1 MAHPQIAVFA
11 RLADGYTN
19 PTRRIEGQK
28 TLLARTMH
36 SIAYDAIHDE
46 IVVPVPEAGAILTFR
61 GAATGEEPP
70 IRVIQGLKTL
80 LLKPDRLGV
89 DPVHNEILVP
99 DDDQILVF
107 PREATG
113 NVAPIRVIKGPDTKL
128 GAGAVEVDNVHDLL
142 ITVGRAGG
150 GGGRYGSSQILIF
163 DRTASGNAKPKAVIS
178 GPNTMLTST
187 GGPFTIHAPTGR
199 ILVPIR
205 GPVPFGQM
213 VALDSFVGVWSITDS
228 GNIPPQWILGGPRA
242 GTFEMIRGIAVNAK
256 HKEVI
261 VTDKRMN
268 AVMTF
273 SMPEI
278 F

>member
-1 MAHPQIAVFA
+1 MAN
-11 RLADGYTN
+11 GYSN

-36 SIAYDAIHDE
+36 SIAYDAVHDE
-46 IVVPVPEAGAILTFR
+46 IIVPIPEAGAILTFR
-61 GAATGEEPP
+61 GAAVGEEPP
-70 IRVIQGLKTL
+70 IRIIQGLKTL
-80 LLKPDRLGV
+80 LVKPDRLGV
-89 DPVHNEILVP
+89 DPVNNEILVP
-99 DDDQILVF
+99 DDNQILVF

-128 GAGAVEVDNVHDLL
+128 GAGALEVDNVHDLL
-142 ITVGRAGG
+142 IVVGGEGG
-150 GGGRYGSSQILIF
+150 GSEGFGRSQILIF
-163 DRTASGNAKPKAVIS
+163 DRKASGNAKPKAVIS
-178 GPNTMLTST
+178 GPSTMLTST

-205 GPVPFGQM
+205 GPVPGGQM
-213 VALDSFVGVWSITDS
+213 VALDSFVGVWSVTDS
-228 GNIPPQWILGGPRA
+228 GNVPPQWILGGPRA

-256 HKEVI
+256 FKEVI
-261 VTDKRMN
+261 VTDKRLN